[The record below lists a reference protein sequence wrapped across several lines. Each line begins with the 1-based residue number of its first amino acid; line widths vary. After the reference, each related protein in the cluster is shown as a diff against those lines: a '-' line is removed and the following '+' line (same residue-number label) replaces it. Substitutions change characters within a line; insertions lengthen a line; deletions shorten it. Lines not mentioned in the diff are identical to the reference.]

1 MRDAIASKM
10 DIWLRQLC
18 ADAMGRSVGTAA
30 NREASELFIRLATEA
45 KARMSREEFGCLDYD
60 PGQVELSSGNQS
72 FEAYASPFS
81 KGCQTIAVLEAASSL
96 EELQKL
102 DLKGKI
108 LLLHSAIA
116 ASQIMPKNFVF
127 YNPDEHRTL
136 VRLLESS
143 GVSAVISA
151 SPRQPELNGALYPTP
166 MFEDGDLSFASA
178 YMSVEE
184 GIRLAGQRGR
194 PVKLISTASQQA
206 SQAIHAMASFG
217 PEAGPILLICSHLD
231 TKRGTPGALDNA
243 GGTMVLFA
251 LLELLKDYRGPYQLQ
266 ILPFNGEDYYAV
278 PGEMIYLRD
287 LKEGEPKLCVN
298 LDAVGLKGSRNGWC
312 HFNLSDA
319 QQRLLPQCFANEA
332 LYGPMEEW
340 IQGDHAIFAMRGVPT
355 IAFCTDAL
363 QMAFSQI
370 THTGVDRPE
379 LLDLNSL
386 ADLTLRLREFI
397 DAWCKNTDPA

>member
-60 PGQVELSSGNQS
+60 PGQVFLSCGNQS
-72 FEAYASPFS
+72 FEACASPFS

-178 YMSVEE
+178 YMSV
-184 GIRLAGQRGR
+184 
-194 PVKLISTASQQA
+194 
-206 SQAIHAMASFG
+206 
-217 PEAGPILLICSHLD
+217 
-231 TKRGTPGALDNA
+231 
-243 GGTMVLFA
+243 
-251 LLELLKDYRGPYQLQ
+251 
-266 ILPFNGEDYYAV
+266 
-278 PGEMIYLRD
+278 
-287 LKEGEPKLCVN
+287 
-298 LDAVGLKGSRNGWC
+298 
-312 HFNLSDA
+312 
-319 QQRLLPQCFANEA
+319 
-332 LYGPMEEW
+332 
-340 IQGDHAIFAMRGVPT
+340 
-355 IAFCTDAL
+355 
-363 QMAFSQI
+363 
-370 THTGVDRPE
+370 
-379 LLDLNSL
+379 
-386 ADLTLRLREFI
+386 
-397 DAWCKNTDPA
+397 